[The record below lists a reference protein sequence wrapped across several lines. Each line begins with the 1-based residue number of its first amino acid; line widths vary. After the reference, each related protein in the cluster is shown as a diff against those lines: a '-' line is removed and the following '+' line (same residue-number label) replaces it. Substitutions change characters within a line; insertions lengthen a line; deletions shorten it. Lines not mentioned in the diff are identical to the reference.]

1 MSYFSEVTHTECVNR
16 MSMVVS
22 DQRTITRSD
31 QQILDRLPSAIA
43 EYLAR
48 GGKIKTLPPMAMQD
62 PEGEE
67 GKRSRIDAL
76 RQYDLNHE
84 KMAIRELNMAN
95 NKKQAG
101 EKYDRFMRFPEV
113 HERVGLCRSQI
124 HSMVAEGKFPAPVKI
139 GLRASGWLESSIDKW
154 MAEIVATST
163 TNGKR

>member
-62 PEGEE
+62 PQSEDSIQAR
-67 GKRSRIDAL
+67 KDSL
-76 RQYDLNHE
+76 RQYDRN
-84 KMAIRELNMAN
+84 REIEQMKAD
-95 NKKQAG
+95 K
-101 EKYDRFMRFPEV
+101 R
-113 HERVGLCRSQI
+113 
-124 HSMVAEGKFPAPVKI
+124 EGK
-139 GLRASGWLESSIDKW
+139 
-154 MAEIVATST
+154 
-163 TNGKR
+163 